1 MLIRTTTL
9 GSQNSMMN
17 YIASGQSR
25 YYELSEEAASGKK
38 LTKPSDD
45 PTGAKNVVN
54 TNTRLNQLSNYTEN
68 MKLAQNELD
77 VLDDTLSSLT
87 TSVQNGIDLS
97 TQAANGSYSQKDL
110 NNIKIQ
116 IDQTIQ
122 NIVDLANTQYNGNY
136 IFSGTSTST
145 PAYTLTKD
153 AAGNITNIN
162 YNGTPSTGEYQRYVT
177 ISDGIS
183 VTLNTTGDQVFGDYT
198 STSST
203 SSAATGTVGST
214 TTFGTDAS
222 GNTTITTVSTVFN
235 SGTSQYDTTTTVGTA
250 KGLLGNLMTVSSA
263 LASGNQSKISSTL
276 DSLSNDLDTM
286 TVART
291 KFAAVT
297 QRFEITQSSIDT
309 STTQLK
315 SYKSDIEDADLAQ
328 VLTDLS
334 AQELALQAT
343 QQVTTKLLNGTSL
356 LDYIR

>member
-9 GSQNSMMN
+9 GTQNSMMN
-17 YIASGQSR
+17 YISSGQSR
-25 YYELSEEAASGKK
+25 YYELSEQAASGKK

-45 PTGAKNVVN
+45 PSAAKNVIN
-54 TNTRLNQLSNYTEN
+54 TNTKLNQLSNYTEN

-77 VLDDTLSSLT
+77 VVDDTLSSLT
-87 TSVQNGIDLS
+87 NSLQNGIDLS

-110 NNIKIQ
+110 NNVKIQ
-116 IDQTIQ
+116 IDQIIQ

-136 IFSGTSTST
+136 IFSGASTST
-145 PAYTLTKD
+145 QTYTLTKD
-153 AAGNITNIN
+153 AAGNITDIT
-162 YNGTPSTGEYQRYVT
+162 YNGTPSTGEYQRNVT

-183 VTLNTTGDQVFGDYT
+183 VTMNTTGDQVFGDYH
-198 STSST
+198 SLP
-203 SSAATGTVGST
+203 APG
-214 TTFGTDAS
+214 
-222 GNTTITTVSTVFN
+222 
-235 SGTSQYDTTTTVGTA
+235 SGT
-250 KGLLGNLMTVSSA
+250 GLIGHLMTVSSA
-263 LASGNQSKISSTL
+263 LSTGNQATISTTL
-276 DSLSNDLDTM
+276 DNLASDLDTV

-315 SYKSDIEDADLAQ
+315 SYRSDLEDADLAQ

-334 AQELALQAT
+334 AQELSLQAT

-356 LDYIR
+356 LDYMR

>member
-9 GSQNSMMN
+9 GSQTGMMN

-25 YYELSEEAASGKK
+25 YYELSQEAASGKK
-38 LTKPSDD
+38 LTKPSDNPSD
-45 PTGAKNVVN
+45 AKNVIN
-54 TNTRLNQLSNYTEN
+54 TNTRLNQLSNYTDN

-77 VLDDTLSSLT
+77 VVDDTLSSLT
-87 TSVQNGIDLS
+87 SSLQNGIDLS

-116 IDQTIQ
+116 IDQITQ

-136 IFSGTSTST
+136 IFSGASTST

-153 AAGNITNIN
+153 ASGNITNIT

-183 VTLNTTGDQVFGDYT
+183 VAVNTTGDQVFGDYT

-203 SSAATGTVGST
+203 SSAGAGTVGTT

-235 SGTSQYDTTTTVGTA
+235 SVTSQYDTTTTVGTA
-250 KGLLGNLMTVSSA
+250 KGLLGNLMTVSAA
-263 LASGNQSKISSTL
+263 LSSGNQATISTTL
-276 DSLSNDLDTM
+276 DKLASNLDTV
-286 TVART
+286 TVSRT
-291 KFAAVT
+291 KFASVT

-315 SYKSDIEDADLAQ
+315 SYRSDLEDADLAQ

-334 AQELALQAT
+334 TQELALQAT
-343 QQVTTKLLNGTSL
+343 QEVTTKLLNGTSL
-356 LDYIR
+356 LDYLR

>member
-1 MLIRTTTL
+1 MLMRTTTL
-9 GSQNSMMN
+9 GTQTTMMN

-25 YYELSEEAASGKK
+25 YYELSEESASGKK

-45 PTGAKNVVN
+45 PSGAKNVIN
-54 TNTRLNQLSNYTEN
+54 ANTRLNQLSNYTDN

-87 TSVQNGIDLS
+87 NSVQNGIDLS
-97 TQAANGSYSQKDL
+97 TQAANGSYSTKDL
-110 NNIKIQ
+110 SNIKIQ
-116 IDQTIQ
+116 IDQITQ

-145 PAYTLTKD
+145 PAYTVTKD
-153 AAGNITNIN
+153 ASGNITNIT

-183 VTLNTTGDQVFGDYT
+183 VTVNTTGDQIFGDYT

-203 SSAATGTVGST
+203 SSAATGTVGTT
-214 TTFGTDAS
+214 TTFGVDGA
-222 GNTTITTVSTVFN
+222 GNTTITTATTVLN
-235 SGTSQYDTTTTVGTA
+235 GGTGQYDTTTTVGTA
-250 KGLLGNLMTVSSA
+250 RGLLGNLMTVSAS
-263 LASGNQSKISSTL
+263 LAAGNQAQISTTL
-276 DSLSNDLDTM
+276 DKLSNNLDTM

-315 SYKSDIEDADLAQ
+315 SYRSDLQDADLAE

-343 QQVTTKLLNGTSL
+343 QQVTTKLLNQTSL